1 MCRAALL
8 ACGILFLSTL
18 RAGDEPTDPPQPSSR
33 TTQEIEGWTVR
44 VDDRL
49 LGESPDAV
57 TGRKALKFLEAKLV
71 EVKAVVPEERLK
83 DLQAVTI
90 VVDLGCGKLG
100 SMQYHPSRGWLKA
113 NGYPEDLAKCV
124 HIPRAAELPVRR
136 NINEQ
141 PWVVLHELAH
151 AYHDQKLD
159 FEEPR
164 VKAAWEKYKASGRGD
179 ETLLYDGRR
188 VKHYALTNQ
197 MEFFAEMTEAYFGS
211 NDFYP
216 FNRAELREAEPE
228 LFELLRE
235 IWGPLEK

>member
-1 MCRAALL
+1 MPRAGL
-8 ACGILFLSTL
+8 ACLLLSISCVCF
-18 RAGDEPTDPPQPSSR
+18 GDDRPDPPQPSSR

-71 EVKAVVPEERLK
+71 EIKAVVPEERLK

-100 SMQYHPSRGWLKA
+100 PMQYHPSRGWLQA
-113 NGYPEDLAKCV
+113 NGFPEDLAKCV
-124 HIPRAAELPVRR
+124 HIPRAADLPVRR

-151 AYHDQKLD
+151 AYHDQQLD
-159 FEEPR
+159 FDEPR

-197 MEFFAEMTEAYFGS
+197 MEFFAEMSEAYFGS

-216 FNRAELREAEPE
+216 FNRAELRDSEPE
-228 LFELLRE
+228 LFELLTG